1 MRSTEIIA
9 YQLEDDGTCRFVYHE
24 SIESLEVV
32 SVDNYTGMRD
42 FLSRFGGQ
50 YIPNDKDI
58 YKWAKEM
65 EPQLSVPVH

>member
-9 YQLEDDGTCRFVYHE
+9 YQLEDDGICRFVYHK

-32 SVDNYTGMRD
+32 SVDNYIGMRD
-42 FLSRFGGQ
+42 LLSCFGGQ
-50 YIPNDKDI
+50 QLPNDKDI

-65 EPQLSVPVH
+65 ETQLSVPVH